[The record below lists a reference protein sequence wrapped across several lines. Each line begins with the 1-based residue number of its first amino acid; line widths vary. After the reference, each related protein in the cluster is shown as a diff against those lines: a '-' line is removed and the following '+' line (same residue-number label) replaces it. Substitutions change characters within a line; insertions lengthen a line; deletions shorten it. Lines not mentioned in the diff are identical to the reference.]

1 MERAVIPH
9 NLPDYVERGGRQ
21 VWRPPYTAR
30 KAKLLGFVLGAD
42 RAAIDALLHRDLV
55 EPAGGAV
62 DYRCAHDRIA
72 VIFASVER
80 LASGDARDRLRGY
93 LSEFEVSVW
102 CLAADVSAG
111 SRLVWYLPYVFV
123 DSGQASASGREV
135 YGYPKQIGIFDAGFH
150 SAVESG
156 GTTTVEALSIDPYA
170 PDTKAVPR
178 PMIAAE
184 QKPGGE
190 QVVASGTDAF
200 TSRLFTLFAD
210 QDPVEVDETL
220 PFGPGPQP
228 TGAITP
234 IGSPPPSP
242 AAPSAVP
249 AWAASRVLDTL
260 LGRDLVAAPDELI
273 GEMAVNPTLVF
284 LKQFRDATC
293 PTKACYQAIVE
304 APLSVDPVTAS
315 YDELDPGRFEV
326 TLEDY
331 PSHPIASELGLQGG
345 SALPPEAAFRA
356 TLDFDI
362 ELGLEVWRAPT

>member
-1 MERAVIPH
+1 VIPH

-21 VWRPPYTAR
+21 VWRTPYTAR

-55 EPAGGAV
+55 EPARGAV
-62 DYRCAHDRIA
+62 DYRCAHESIA
-72 VIFASVER
+72 VIFAAIER
-80 LASGDARDRLRGY
+80 LASGEDRDRLRGY
-93 LSEFEVSVW
+93 ISELEVSVW

-135 YGYPKQIGIFDAGFH
+135 YGYPKQIGIFDAGFKN
-150 SAVESG
+150 AVKG
-156 GTTTVEALSIDPYA
+156 DGTTTVRALAFHSYGPGNKAA
-170 PDTKAVPR
+170 PLEMISTK
-178 PMIAAE
+178 
-184 QKPGGE
+184 QKPGGDR
-190 QVVASGTDAF
+190 VVRSGTDAF
-200 TSRLFTLFAD
+200 NTRLSKVFAD
-210 QDPVEVDETL
+210 RDPVDVDETL
-220 PFGPGPQP
+220 PFGPGPRT

-234 IGSPPPSP
+234 IGSPPPPP
-242 AAPSAVP
+242 AAPAAVP

-273 GEMAVNPTLVF
+273 GDMATNPTLVF

-315 YDELDPGRFEV
+315 YDELDPDLFEI
-326 TLEDY
+326 TLQDCA
-331 PSHPIASELGLQGG
+331 SHPIASELGVQGRT
-345 SALPPEAAFRA
+345 ALSPEAAFRA